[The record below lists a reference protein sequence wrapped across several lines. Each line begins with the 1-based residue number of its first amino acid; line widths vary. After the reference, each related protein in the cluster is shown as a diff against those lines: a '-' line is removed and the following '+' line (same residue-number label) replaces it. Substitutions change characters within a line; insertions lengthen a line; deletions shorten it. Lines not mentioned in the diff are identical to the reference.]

1 MAAAGRPAQPEPF
14 VRGCAWPAGAGV
26 SYPRADP
33 RDVTRLPIDTWNTA
47 SLPVG
52 VRLEFEGDAA
62 SVAIKYRTETDDF
75 GYRGDGAG
83 RTFAL
88 WRDGQLVDEQ
98 KAELGEGTVHLSA
111 GSGSGGSGSGGRA
124 IVYLPEGMKPTI
136 TEIIATG
143 GDIVPAPA
151 QPVWVAYGDS
161 VAEGWIASGP
171 SGAWPAIAGR
181 TEGLD
186 VRNLGYAGSARG
198 EIVSAE
204 QIATLP
210 ADVISISHGTN
221 CWTRI
226 PFSAGMMYETTVA
239 FLEAVRQGHP
249 STPIVVIS
257 PVIRP
262 DAEETPNRFGA
273 TLQDLRAAMER
284 AVTECRDVSL
294 IPGRPL
300 LAAENLGD
308 GIHPDDEG
316 HRRLAAAIGPRIRE
330 VCRS

>member
-1 MAAAGRPAQPEPF
+1 MGAAGRPAQPEPF
-14 VRGCAWPAGAGV
+14 LRGCAWPAGAGV

-33 RDVTRLPIDTWNTA
+33 RDFTRLPIDTWATA

-62 SVAIKYRTETDDF
+62 AVDITYRTVTDDF
-75 GYRGDGAG
+75 GYRGEGAG

-98 KAELGEGTVHLSA
+98 KAELGEGTVRLSA
-111 GSGSGGSGSGGRA
+111 GSGGRA
-124 IVYLPEGMKPTI
+124 LVYLPEGMKPTI
-136 TEIIATG
+136 VEIVATG

-151 QPVWVAYGDS
+151 QPMWIAYGDS

-181 TEGLD
+181 TQGLD

-239 FLEAVRQGHP
+239 FLAAVRQGHP
-249 STPIVVIS
+249 FTPIVVIS

-284 AVTECRDVSL
+284 AVAERPDAALWLV
-294 IPGRPL
+294 PGRPL
-300 LAAENLGD
+300 LGADNLGD

-316 HRRLAAAIGPRIRE
+316 HRRLAAAIGPKIRE
-330 VCRS
+330 VCQP